1 MAPES
6 RSLVRETRD
15 YKPVTHPAGN
25 LRFLT
30 AALLIGS
37 MHPLMLMAQDPE
49 TVSTGGV
56 LGNSVWETIAKG
68 GTVMYVIL
76 GASIIGLMFMLDVA
90 FRTRRSVILPR
101 RIEAQLI
108 AHDKDLPL
116 NDLVENNRIVVNRAL
131 KAGHAWRN
139 GTTDEIRD
147 AITEEVDGSLWRLK
161 QAARPLGIIASV
173 TPLLGLLG
181 TVIGIIEAFEVV
193 AGQSSMGVNT
203 SELARGIGKALLT
216 TCFGLIVAIPLLL
229 SHHFFVG
236 KTEALMRRCEE
247 IVKEYQIRPPGN

>member
-1 MAPES
+1 M
-6 RSLVRETRD
+6 
-15 YKPVTHPAGN
+15 THPAGN

-139 GTTDEIRD
+139 GTTD
-147 AITEEVDGSLWRLK
+147 
-161 QAARPLGIIASV
+161 
-173 TPLLGLLG
+173 
-181 TVIGIIEAFEVV
+181 
-193 AGQSSMGVNT
+193 
-203 SELARGIGKALLT
+203 
-216 TCFGLIVAIPLLL
+216 
-229 SHHFFVG
+229 
-236 KTEALMRRCEE
+236 
-247 IVKEYQIRPPGN
+247 